1 MWLKM
6 ISEHLTQNHLG
17 SSIKTVLCSMSK
29 PVLDEALETICQ
41 VIQFK

>member
-6 ISEHLTQNHLG
+6 ISEYLTQNHLG
-17 SSIKTVLCSMSK
+17 SSIKTQSWALSK
-29 PVLDEALETICQ
+29 PVLDGALETIFQ